1 MSDPNDKPTPIADES
16 DADLQKAYELLVEQ
30 AGDMIVII
38 QEGRLVY
45 RNQAA
50 QKTLADPGSGAW
62 AETVDPGH
70 REAALANYDARID
83 GQAAPERYELDLL
96 DVNGKFMTV
105 EASPRRI
112 EFRGRPAVMSILR
125 DVSERKRL
133 ETKLADSE
141 RQFRTIFEQSSDGIA
156 IIQDGSLAFSNPAAV
171 AITGYEAGKGTPW
184 ISLIAPEERDHVLA
198 MDRARVSDGGDTA
211 DRYIVTLVTAT
222 GRRIVAEIAPRNID
236 FGGRPATLTLIR
248 DITEAN
254 AAERALRASEE
265 RLRNA
270 QRLAKVT
277 TWHWHAA
284 TDRVEVFHDDPDN
297 AIIKI
302 PADAPLYQIIES
314 IHPDDRTRLTRD
326 IATAIEQQQ
335 HFVNEFRILNDR
347 PEPTTVKVWAELER
361 DTSNRVATIQG
372 ALQDVTELRAAEAAL
387 LQSEAQ
393 LRQGQKME
401 AMGKLAG
408 GIAHDFNNLLTV
420 INGYSEL
427 LAATLPEG
435 ERSRESAGEILEA
448 GRRASDL
455 TRQLLT
461 FSSQQMVMPE
471 PLQLNE
477 LITGI
482 TKMLGRLIS
491 ANIVI
496 YTELAESLPYI
507 KADAG
512 QMEQVV
518 VNLAVNAQDAMPDG
532 GTLIITTRPETA
544 NGDDYVVLEVR
555 DTGHGI
561 DPALHEHLF
570 EPFFTTKGTRSGAG
584 LGLAAVY
591 GIISQSGGTIDVQS
605 TPDAGATFIITL
617 PVTDETPAN
626 NEPTPVIPINDAEG
640 AETIMLVEDEPMVKE
655 YIGEVLRRAGY
666 RVLLAASANQALDTL
681 EEHHTRIDLL
691 VTDIIMPGSDGV
703 TLVEQVKTRSP
714 DLAVIYMSGYTGFA
728 NARQNSLPQDR
739 FLQKPFSK
747 DALLGM
753 VQTALADRVT
763 ASQ

>member
-1 MSDPNDKPTPIADES
+1 MSDPNDIPTPIAAGS
-16 DADLQKAYELLVEQ
+16 DADLHKAYEQLVEQ
-30 AGDMIVII
+30 ARDMIIII
-38 QEGRLVY
+38 QEGQLVY

-50 QKTLADPGSGAW
+50 RETLADPGSAPWVEAVG
-62 AETVDPGH
+62 PGH
-70 REAALANYDARID
+70 REAALADFDARVD
-83 GQAAPERYELDLL
+83 GQATPERYELDLL
-96 DVNGKFMTV
+96 DVNGEIMTV

-112 EFRGRPAVMSILR
+112 EFRGRPAVMSIIR

-133 ETKLADSE
+133 ETQLADSE

-156 IIQDGSLAFSNPAAV
+156 IIQGGLLAFSNPAAV
-171 AITGYEAGKGTPW
+171 AITGVEAGKGTPW
-184 ISLIAPEERDHVLA
+184 IDLVAPEERDRIKA
-198 MDRARVSDGGDTA
+198 MEQARRSGGDAA
-211 DRYIVTLVTAT
+211 DRYVVTLVTAT
-222 GRRIVAEIAPRNID
+222 GRHIVAEITPRNID
-236 FGGRPATLTLIR
+236 FGGRPATLTLMR

-254 AAERALRASEE
+254 AAQRAMRSSEE

-277 TWHWHAA
+277 TWRWDAA
-284 TDRVEVFHDDPDN
+284 TDRVEVFYHDPGN
-297 AIIKI
+297 AIITL
-302 PADAPLYQIIES
+302 PDDAPLYQIIES
-314 IHPDDRTRLTRD
+314 VYPDDRPRLTRD
-326 IATAIEQQQ
+326 IASAIDQHQ
-335 HFVNEFRILNDR
+335 HFVNEFRIINDS
-347 PEPTTVKVWAELER
+347 PEPTSVKVWAELER
-361 DTSNRVATIQG
+361 DTSNRVVSIHG

-387 LQSEAQ
+387 LNSEAQ

-401 AMGKLAG
+401 ALGKLAG

-461 FSSQQMVMPE
+461 FSSQQLVMPK

-477 LITGI
+477 LVTGI

-491 ANIVI
+491 ADIVI
-496 YTELAESLPYI
+496 YTELAESLPHI

-561 DPALHEHLF
+561 DPSLREHLF
-570 EPFFTTKGTRSGAG
+570 EPFFTTKGTGSGTG
-584 LGLAAVY
+584 LGLATVY
-591 GIISQSGGTIDVQS
+591 GIISQGGGTIDVQS
-605 TPDAGATFIITL
+605 TPGDGATFIITL
-617 PVTDETPAN
+617 PATDETPAN
-626 NEPTPVIPINDAEG
+626 SEPTPVMPISDAEG
-640 AETIMLVEDEPMVKE
+640 AETILLVEDEPMVKE

-681 EEHHTRIDLL
+681 AEHHTKIDLL
-691 VTDIIMPGSDGV
+691 LTDIIMPGSDGV

-714 DLAVIYMSGYTGFA
+714 DLEVIYMSGYTGFA
-728 NARQNSLPQDR
+728 SARQNSIPQDR

-747 DALLGM
+747 DALLGL
-753 VQTALADRVT
+753 VRTALASRDT
-763 ASQ
+763 PSQ